1 MSGSVSGRV
10 LKAMAI
16 FGGVRML
23 QIIFGVVRTKLIAIW
38 LGPAGVGLFGI
49 FNGAV
54 DTVRTLSQLGMRSSA
69 VRDIASQPSPAA
81 RSMMVGVVRRWGW
94 MLGVFGAVLM
104 AAAAPLLSRWTFGD
118 GSHTLSYMAL
128 AGVLFFL
135 SVANAEEAVMQGLG
149 ALGSLAKASVWGA
162 VAGLVVSVPMY
173 YFWGLDSVV
182 PSIIAYSLATCV
194 ATACF
199 RPSVVP
205 PSGLSMGETL
215 SRGRRFII
223 LGLYMTAAD
232 FTVQALSYVFI
243 AWLNHR
249 GGDTAVGFYQAG
261 YTMVNRYVGLIFTAL
276 ATEYYPRLASV
287 VASRHRLN
295 VYVGHEMMVILLMLL
310 PAVTVFI
317 SLAPWIV
324 RLLYDS
330 QFTPIVPFI
339 TVAMAGVVLRGVSY
353 CMSYVILAKGDG
365 VTFLMTESL
374 SGVAGLAL
382 NIVCYKEWG
391 IAGLGVSYTLWYL
404 LYVLI
409 VGIAYRVRYR
419 LTLPMR
425 PLLFASLIFA
435 ITVGSIV
442 LAGTVGSLAVLPI
455 GIVAG
460 AVSLVRLK
468 GLIMQ

>member
-1 MSGSVSGRV
+1 
-10 LKAMAI
+10 
-16 FGGVRML
+16 
-23 QIIFGVVRTKLIAIW
+23 
-38 LGPAGVGLFGI
+38 
-49 FNGAV
+49 
-54 DTVRTLSQLGMRSSA
+54 
-69 VRDIASQPSPAA
+69 
-81 RSMMVGVVRRWGW
+81 
-94 MLGVFGAVLM
+94 
-104 AAAAPLLSRWTFGD
+104 
-118 GSHTLSYMAL
+118 
-128 AGVLFFL
+128 
-135 SVANAEEAVMQGLG
+135 
-149 ALGSLAKASVWGA
+149 
-162 VAGLVVSVPMY
+162 
-173 YFWGLDSVV
+173 
-182 PSIIAYSLATCV
+182 
-194 ATACF
+194 
-199 RPSVVP
+199 
-205 PSGLSMGETL
+205 
-215 SRGRRFII
+215 
-223 LGLYMTAAD
+223 
-232 FTVQALSYVFI
+232 
-243 AWLNHR
+243 
-249 GGDTAVGFYQAG
+249 
-261 YTMVNRYVGLIFTAL
+261 
-276 ATEYYPRLASV
+276 
-287 VASRHRLN
+287 
-295 VYVGHEMMVILLMLL
+295 
-310 PAVTVFI
+310 
-317 SLAPWIV
+317 PWIV

-419 LTLPMR
+419 LTLPIR

-442 LAGTVGSLAVLPI
+442 LAGTVGSLVVLPI